1 MDLTTSEG
9 RQDGL
14 MAIPVGIKKGEDKVT
29 ENENCENELK
39 EPSKMCQMCSINKN
53 NNPSRKK
60 TNFCSLRF
68 YHLYCM

>member
-14 MAIPVGIKKGEDKVT
+14 MAGEDKVT

-60 TNFCSLRF
+60 TKL
-68 YHLYCM
+68 L